1 MLSESDSY
9 HPSAI
14 GHYTQAILEYSNDWT
29 FPLNRATACLKL
41 GKVLTQNTTNVKALF
56 RRAQARKALRKLP
69 EAEKDFEQGITHDA
83 VNSVKKSSKAA
94 DLASSST
101 VTALSS
107 QSSTTTSVTCIPAEP
122 SDSRPLQALRNP
134 KPFIKRPNTF
144 ETRSKPTQ
152 VASVGASSV
161 LQATTRSLPHALQRT
176 TATAMRKWSLRYR
189 SRRLTRLLIG
199 GL

>member
-1 MLSESDSY
+1 MSKPCFEGLRPEKLSENY
-9 HPSAI
+9 QKQKRVRKLV
-14 GHYTQAILEYSNDWT
+14 TLILV
-29 FPLNRATACLKL
+29 FLLNRVVDL
-41 GKVLTQNTTNVKALF
+41 
-56 RRAQARKALRKLP
+56 
-69 EAEKDFEQGITHDA
+69 EQGIAHDA

-101 VTALSS
+101 VTAPSS

-199 GL
+199 GSVIQLGTGTTTLLYQYRFPMS